1 MYLELRWTR
10 DLVHWSMQLNADD
23 SYLSMYDKLIEKYP
37 NYVEGYFW
45 YMNSVSIDKV
55 YNGDKKAKIK
65 EIYDKMMSIENIEG
79 NKIYQKQK
87 EAIEGILNKEEG

>member
-1 MYLELRWTR
+1 MVS
-10 DLVHWSMQLNADD
+10 VHVNVSFSFFSNILYTIRAIKHVVKCA
-23 SYLSMYDKLIEKYP
+23 SILSSL
-37 NYVEGYFW
+37 
-45 YMNSVSIDKV
+45 DKV